1 MKRKRSHPMS
11 VWIVHRYHKKKFKNN
26 TGRNLFLELLINL
39 ILYLKFRLFIKKISF
54 KLSSYKTF
62 QLSVYQLGAALVCG
76 QNTVTSTPHIAQ
88 QQIYLFVTQLI

>member
-1 MKRKRSHPMS
+1 MS
-11 VWIVHRYHKKKFKNN
+11 VWIVHRYYKLKFKNN

-62 QLSVYQLGAALVCG
+62 QLRAYQLGAALVRG
-76 QNTVTSTPHIAQ
+76 QNKVTSTPHIAQ
-88 QQIYLFVTQLI
+88 QLD